1 MLAGNVA
8 YCRSKGIG
16 ITAAFNEKQMFTNY
30 SSAQQRLSSPYF
42 GNTFV
47 RHSTVKLWGTI

>member
-1 MLAGNVA
+1 MAANVA

-16 ITAAFNEKQMFTNY
+16 ITVAFNEKQMITNY

-42 GNTFV
+42 GNTVV
-47 RHSTVKLWGTI
+47 RHSTVIYGK